1 MNIRSRAGRTSAPLV
16 LALIL
21 IFSSIVCAQ
30 QRRQGDA
37 EAARAM
43 QRGTPVLWREP
54 SDISTRDLLAGPG
67 GTSMKPDARVLIF
80 LKEETGGYSK
90 KYRVRDG
97 LGQEWVAKIGK
108 EAQAETAAVRLV
120 WAVGYYTEIN
130 YLLPCARIT
139 GAPYDAKD
147 RGTCREGEFANVRLE
162 ARPKQFK
169 RLDEWKWSENPF
181 VGTKELQGLIVMM
194 ALLNNWDIKDTNN
207 KIISVADGTGGRPE
221 LRYIISDLG
230 ATFGKVKLDVPGFW
244 RIARTR
250 NEPDDYADDSFV
262 EDVKHGQVYFFYK
275 GKRQDLFD
283 DITIEE
289 ASWIGRLLAQ
299 LSDAQISDA
308 FRAANYTPAEVATL
322 ARAVRVRIDELSN
335 LTGLAESRA
344 RNR

>member
-1 MNIRSRAGRTSAPLV
+1 M

-21 IFSSIVCAQ
+21 SLSSVVFAQQ
-30 QRRQGDA
+30 QRRDDA
-37 EAARAM
+37 KAETPP
-43 QRGTPVLWREP
+43 RGTPVLWREP
-54 SDISTRDLLAGPG
+54 SDISRRDLFHGPG
-67 GTSMKPDARVLIF
+67 GTSMKPDARVLTF

-139 GAPYDAKD
+139 GAPYDGRKD

-169 RLDEWKWSENPF
+169 RLDEWKWTENPF

-207 KIISVADGTGGRPE
+207 KILAVADGAGGRPE

-244 RIARTR
+244 RIARSR
-250 NEPDDYADDSFV
+250 NEPDDYANDAFV
-262 EDVKHGQVYFFYK
+262 EDAKHGQVYFFYK

-308 FRAANYTPAEVATL
+308 FRAANYTPAEVAMLTS
-322 ARAVRVRIDELSN
+322 AVRARISELSN